1 MRLYGVDAPE
11 TAQVCKDSA
20 GREYAC
26 GDPPSSS
33 QTVASACVLLLICQ

>member
-11 TAQVCKDSA
+11 TAQLCKDSA

-26 GDPPSSS
+26 GDPLSLASSLH
-33 QTVASACVLLLICQ
+33 VLACCSRAR